1 MSHTACATVKDWQR
15 KHIAIP
21 QASSPVYNGNQRC
34 VPEACS
40 CTPSSSIRNHL
51 TSSKFTKTLGLI
63 QGAAIQLTSMLWH
76 SLLTCVR
83 NTSQLRMYNEQQ
95 RYRHSCRIK
104 NIGIPTYD
112 HNVETT
118 NSTVYIFFGTLMV
131 SLFLLPAV
139 PT

>member
-1 MSHTACATVKDWQR
+1 MSRTACATVKDWQR
-15 KHIAIP
+15 EQIAIP
-21 QASSPVYNGNQRC
+21 LASSRLYNGNWRC
-34 VPEACS
+34 EPEACS
-40 CTPSSSIRNHL
+40 YMPSSSIHSNV
-51 TSSKFTKTLGLI
+51 TTSKFTKTLGLI
-63 QGAAIQLTSMLWH
+63 QGVAIHLTSMLCH
-76 SLLTCVR
+76 SLRTCVR
-83 NTSQLRMYNEQQ
+83 KTSQLRMYNEQQ

-118 NSTVYIFFGTLMV
+118 NRTVYIFFETLIV